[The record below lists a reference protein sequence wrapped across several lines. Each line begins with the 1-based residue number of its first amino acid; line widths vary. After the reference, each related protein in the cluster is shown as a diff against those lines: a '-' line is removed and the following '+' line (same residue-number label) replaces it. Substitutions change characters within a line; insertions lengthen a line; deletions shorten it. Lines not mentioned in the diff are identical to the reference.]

1 MEELSQ
7 LTGISEIM
15 GIDQIV
21 VAAVLIAALFSVFVL
36 CVEFVLP
43 LFTKLAFDQVC
54 RDYLLVAEMN
64 NGLAADEVVAF
75 RDHIASLGLRDIR
88 IDVSGP
94 GQVKRG
100 DWIWIKVSAMLDRSR
115 LTGLFQRD
123 EESLTLR
130 YLRRFLARRIVE

>member
-1 MEELSQ
+1 
-7 LTGISEIM
+7 M

-43 LFTKLAFDQVC
+43 LFTKLAFDQIC

-64 NGLAADEVVAF
+64 NGLATDDVDTFQE
-75 RDHIASLGLRDIR
+75 RLASLGLRDVR

-94 GQVKRG
+94 GEVKRG
-100 DWIWIKVSAMLDRSR
+100 DWIRIKVSAMLDRSR
-115 LTGLFQRD
+115 LTGLFQRG
-123 EESLTLR
+123 EESLTLS
-130 YLRRFLARRIVE
+130 YQRRFLARKIVE